1 MNWLRRMLGGRPM
14 TLVGHAFVDVVV
26 NEDVFYWRD
35 CYGRCWM
42 ANSRWGWF
50 RVRAKAID

>member
-1 MNWLRRMLGGRPM
+1 M